1 MHAVA
6 ARPNRSGGV
15 TASGPRECLRGGR
28 VPVGPDQGEEN
39 NVRVVVVGATGNIGV
54 SLVERLAADPG
65 VDSIV
70 GVARRVP
77 RGPLEFTGA
86 DRVSWVPADIR
97 HDDLEPLVRD
107 ADVVVHLAWMFQPT
121 HRPEVTWSA
130 NAVGTS
136 RLIDAVHAAGVP
148 ALVVSSSVAAY
159 SPRAHTDLVDESW
172 PTHGTSPAAYAREK
186 AYVERLLDA
195 AEATGHLR
203 VVRIR
208 PAFVFQARS
217 ASEQQ
222 RIFGGPLLPRT
233 LVRPG
238 LIPAL
243 PVPTSLCLQAV
254 HAQDVADAFAR
265 AALTD
270 VSGGFNIC
278 ADDILGPPE
287 LTRLFRARRVPVPP
301 AVLRGLINAAWT
313 ARAIP
318 ADPKLFDAVMELP
331 MMSNARAGAELGWRP
346 TRSAED
352 VLKEFLAG
360 LREGKGERTAPLHPS
375 SSEQAAKA

>member
-1 MHAVA
+1 MPPGA
-6 ARPNRSGGV
+6 AGYLSSQTKG
-15 TASGPRECLRGGR
+15 REKS
-28 VPVGPDQGEEN
+28 
-39 NVRVVVVGATGNIGV
+39 VRIVVVGATGNIGI

-77 RGPLEFTGA
+77 EGPLEFTGA
-86 DRVSWVPADIR
+86 ERVSWVPADIR

-121 HRPEVTWSA
+121 HRPEVTWST

-136 RLIDAVHAAGVP
+136 RLIDAVRAAGVP

-159 SPRAHTDLVDESW
+159 SPRANTDLVDESW
-172 PTHGTSPAAYAREK
+172 PTHGTSTAAYAREK

-195 AEATGHLR
+195 LEATGHLR

-243 PVPTSLCLQAV
+243 PVPPSLCLQAV
-254 HAQDVADAFAR
+254 HAEDVADAFAR
-265 AALTD
+265 VALND
-270 VSGGFNIC
+270 VSGSFNIC
-278 ADDILGPPE
+278 ADDILGPLE
-287 LTRLFRARRVPVPP
+287 LTSLFRARRVPVPP
-301 AVLRGLINAAWT
+301 AVLRGLMNAAWT

-318 ADPKLFDAVMELP
+318 ADPKLFDAVMALP
-331 MMSNARAGAELGWRP
+331 MMSNARARTELGWRP
-346 TRSAED
+346 SRSAEE

-360 LREGKGERTAPLHPS
+360 LRDGRGERTAPLQPS
-375 SSEQAAKA
+375 SSEQAAKS